1 MYEKNMCYR
10 NIMKEIKK
18 SYKNVLEDEPKE
30 AKIISVLILGVAF
43 FQFCLK
49 Y

>member
-1 MYEKNMCYR
+1 
-10 NIMKEIKK
+10 MKEIKK